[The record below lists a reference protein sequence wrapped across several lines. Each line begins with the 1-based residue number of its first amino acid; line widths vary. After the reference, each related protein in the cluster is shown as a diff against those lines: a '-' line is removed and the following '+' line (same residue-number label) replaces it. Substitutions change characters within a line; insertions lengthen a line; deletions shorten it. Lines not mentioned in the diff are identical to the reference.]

1 MRNANI
7 PYVDSNKIQLAL
19 DLAKHSWFYRM
30 WTIQELAN
38 AKSPLAW
45 CGKHSAKFHN
55 LALFLV
61 FLTSESTLC
70 RESTMHLFA
79 HIRFR
84 TVIGYSRL
92 KGGGANMNLPF
103 FNKVT
108 DLIELMDTV
117 RICGATEPKDKIFAL
132 YGLFAEIGVR
142 LPSPDYKKSLGTI
155 YLEATKA
162 LIEKETSLRILLL
175 VTGLP
180 NSDIEAPSWVP
191 DFSNDLPPY
200 PVFEQT
206 DISAT
211 LDTTAIYTFASSG
224 QKLCLRGRIIDRI
237 SWSSSLQIWHP
248 DHVLRPSENILVEAL
263 RSGPSAQVKTIH
275 ALQDWA
281 LKARM
286 VTPRL
291 NGQVWE

>member
-1 MRNANI
+1 MS
-7 PYVDSNKIQLAL
+7 DSYSGLQLANGRSDWPVGGPIGQL
-19 DLAKHSWFYRM
+19 EVRLASWRLPYSGRE
-30 WTIQELAN
+30 I
-38 AKSPLAW
+38 
-45 CGKHSAKFHN
+45 
-55 LALFLV
+55 LV
-61 FLTSESTLC
+61 N
-70 RESTMHLFA
+70 R
-79 HIRFR
+79 R
-84 TVIGYSRL
+84 
-92 KGGGANMNLPF
+92 
-103 FNKVT
+103 
-108 DLIELMDTV
+108 DQ
-117 RICGATEPKDKIFAL
+117 L

-200 PVFEQT
+200 SVFEQT
-206 DISAT
+206 DIRAT

-224 QKLCLRGRIIDRI
+224 QKLFLRGRIIDRI

-248 DHVLRPSENILVEAL
+248 DHVLRPSEDILVEAL

-291 NGQVWE
+291 NGQVWEEISLIL